1 MSNEDKVQF
10 KRVMK
15 NVMPAVVV
23 MVTGLFGTFLVY
35 NTYLSDRVD
44 AGDFSTLEP
53 AAGDETVDKTAPAAE
68 SKPAVAAPVEEKFV
82 PVEKDKAVISDE
94 GADSGS
100 STDNKFVSGA
110 KPEPQPEPAPAP
122 APDEKKAE

>member
-1 MSNEDKVQF
+1 MSDEYKIQF

-15 NVMPAVVV
+15 NVMPAIVV

-44 AGDFSTLEP
+44 AGDFGALEP
-53 AAGDETVDKTAPAAE
+53 AAGDETVDRTAATAVD
-68 SKPAVAAPVEEKFV
+68 SNATVAAAEEKFV
-82 PVEKDKAVISDE
+82 PVEKDKAVIVDE

-100 STDNKFVSGA
+100 STDAKFVSGA
-110 KPEPQPEPAPAP
+110 KPEPAPAP
-122 APDEKKAE
+122 APEDTTKP